1 MPRNAPDPSLDI
13 PAPRY
18 QTDDPGVA
26 RVVSNERL
34 TPNGSAEIRH
44 LVLDCSGLDYQY
56 REGQSVGIII
66 PGVEDR
72 GHASTVRFYS
82 IASGRGGEAGQKGL
96 VAICVKRV
104 MVADPITGALRGSP
118 SSEFLCDAKPGDDI
132 AVTGPYGKSFV
143 LPDDPRSN
151 LILAATG
158 TGVSP
163 FRGFLQHLFTERD
176 DWQGQVRLFEG
187 ARSVG
192 ECLYRTEFAAYQEDH
207 PNFRVHY
214 ALSREEHAS
223 GGARMYVHHRMEEQI
238 EEVWALLDREETYLY
253 ICGIKGMEGHIERV
267 LERRADRDGISWSDF
282 RRVLQDSGRLLIE
295 TY

>member
-1 MPRNAPDPSLDI
+1 MPRNAPDPPLDL

-18 QTDDPGVA
+18 QTDDPGIA
-26 RVVSNERL
+26 RVVSNVRM
-34 TPNGSAEIRH
+34 TPKGSAEIRH
-44 LVLDCSGLDYQY
+44 LVLDLSGLDYEY
-56 REGQSVGIII
+56 REGQSLGIII

-82 IASGRGGEAGQKGL
+82 IASGRGGEAGQPGL

-104 MVADPITGALRGSP
+104 EVADPETGELRRSP
-118 SSEFLCDAKPGDDI
+118 SSEFLCDAQPGDEI
-132 AVTGPYGKSFV
+132 AVTGPFGKSFV

-163 FRGFLQHLFTERD
+163 FRGFLRHVFVERT

-187 ARSVG
+187 ARGAG
-192 ECLYRTEFAAYQEDH
+192 ECLYRQEFNAYQQDH
-207 PNFRVHY
+207 ANFRVHY
-214 ALSREEHAS
+214 ALSREEHAR

-238 EEVWALLDREETYLY
+238 EEVWALLDREETFLF
-253 ICGIKGMEGHIERV
+253 ICGIKGMEDHIERV
-267 LERRADRDGISWSDF
+267 LQHRADRDGISWADF

>member
-1 MPRNAPDPSLDI
+1 MPRNAPNPSLDI

-18 QTDDPGVA
+18 QTDNPGIA
-26 RVVSNERL
+26 RVASNVRL
-34 TPNGSAEIRH
+34 TPEGVAEIRH
-44 LVLDCSGLDYQY
+44 LVLDLSGLDYAY
-56 REGQSVGIII
+56 REGQSLGIII

-82 IASGRGGEAGQKGL
+82 IASARGGEAGQEGL

-104 MVADPITGALRGSP
+104 MVEDPDTGTLRGSP
-118 SSEFLCDAKPGDDI
+118 SSEFLCNAQPGAEV
-132 AVTGPYGKSFV
+132 AVTGPFGRSFV

-163 FRGFLQHLFTERD
+163 FRGFLSRLFVEHG
-176 DWQGQVRLFEG
+176 DWIGQVRLFEG
-187 ARSVG
+187 ARSAG
-192 ECLYRTEFAAYQEDH
+192 ECLYRSEFDAYQRDH
-207 PNFRVHY
+207 PNFRVYY
-214 ALSREEHAS
+214 ALSREENAT

-238 EEVWALLDREETYLY
+238 EEVWAMLDRQETFLY
-253 ICGIKGMEGHIERV
+253 ICGIKGMEDHIERV
-267 LERRADRDGISWSDF
+267 LQHRADRDGISWSDF
-282 RRVLQDSGRLLIE
+282 RRVLQDSGRLLVE